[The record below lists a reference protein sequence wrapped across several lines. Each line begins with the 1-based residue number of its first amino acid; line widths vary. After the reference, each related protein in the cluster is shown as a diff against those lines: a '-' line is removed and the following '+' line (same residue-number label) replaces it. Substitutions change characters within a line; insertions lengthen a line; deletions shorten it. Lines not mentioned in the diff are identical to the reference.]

1 LKTSGKGKRMNR
13 LQTFQEFLATQSM
26 NIPVLGFLLNLLLA
40 GLLAFLLS
48 KVYVRYGNSLS
59 NRRLF
64 GRNFLMLTMTT
75 MLIIT
80 IVKSSLAL
88 SLGLVGALS
97 IVRFRAAIKEPEEL
111 GYLFLAI
118 AIGLG
123 LGANQTVIT
132 MIGFLIIVSMVV
144 FRKKVTTIS
153 DSNQNLH
160 LVIQSQKAD
169 DRFFEKLV
177 KQLKSFCSVVHL
189 KRFDESKDVLEVT
202 FLIEIEDFN
211 QLTEMK
217 NALLTLNDT
226 MRISFL
232 DNKGVL

>member
-1 LKTSGKGKRMNR
+1 
-13 LQTFQEFLATQSM
+13 
-26 NIPVLGFLLNLLLA
+26 
-40 GLLAFLLS
+40 
-48 KVYVRYGNSLS
+48 
-59 NRRLF
+59 
-64 GRNFLMLTMTT
+64 
-75 MLIIT
+75 
-80 IVKSSLAL
+80 
-88 SLGLVGALS
+88 
-97 IVRFRAAIKEPEEL
+97 
-111 GYLFLAI
+111 
-118 AIGLG
+118 
-123 LGANQTVIT
+123 
-132 MIGFLIIVSMVV
+132 MIV

>member
-1 LKTSGKGKRMNR
+1 MNR

-26 NIPVLGFLLNLLLA
+26 HIPVLGFLLNLLLA

-75 MLIIT
+75 MFIIT

-123 LGANQTVIT
+123 LGADQTVIT
-132 MIGFLIIVSMVV
+132 MIGFLIIVSMIV